1 MSPDDLPKPGRREYV
16 AVTGNPIQPAIERAF
31 CLWVRRMHLDIKRIH
46 FDPDYT
52 VGELSE
58 DGVRACYTLEDAVRE
73 RIGVPVAAWKVKGLT
88 AIPAGDYVI
97 EITHSRRFGRLMPQI
112 MDVPGFTGV
121 RIHSGNNSF
130 DTDGCIHTDIGQL
143 PRQSALYGLRQTL
156 LAAVSPM
163 LHRREAGIKRNDNIS
178 LAL

>member
-1 MSPDDLPKPGRREYV
+1 MFPDDLPKPGRREYV

-73 RIGVPVAAWKVKGLT
+73 RIGVPVEVWKIKGLT

-97 EITHSRRFGRLMPQI
+97 EITHSQRFGRLMPQV
-112 MDVPGFTGV
+112 MNVPGFTGV
-121 RIHSGNNSF
+121 RIHSGNNSL
-130 DTDGCIHTDIGQL
+130 DTDGCILVGNDWGGGDWIGNSRVAYNTL
-143 PRQSALYGLRQTL
+143 FAKL
-156 LAAVSPM
+156 LAA
-163 LHRREAGIKRNDNIS
+163 HKRGEKITIS
-178 LAL
+178 IN

>member
-1 MSPDDLPKPGRREYV
+1 MFPDDLPTPGRREYV

-73 RIGVPVAAWKVKGLT
+73 RIGVPVAAWKIKGLT

-130 DTDGCIHTDIGQL
+130 DTDGCILVGNDWGGGDWIGNSRVAYNTL
-143 PRQSALYGLRQTL
+143 FSKL
-156 LAAVSPM
+156 LAA
-163 LHRREAGIKRNDNIS
+163 HKRGEKITIS
-178 LAL
+178 IN

>member
-73 RIGVPVAAWKVKGLT
+73 RIGVPVAAWKIKGLT

-97 EITHSRRFGRLMPQI
+97 EITHSQRFGRLMPQV
-112 MDVPGFTGV
+112 MNVPGFTGV
-121 RIHSGNNSF
+121 RIHSGNNSL
-130 DTDGCIHTDIGQL
+130 DTDGCILVGNDWGGGDWIGNSRVAYNTL
-143 PRQSALYGLRQTL
+143 FAKL
-156 LAAVSPM
+156 LAA
-163 LHRREAGIKRNDNIS
+163 HKRGEKITIS
-178 LAL
+178 IN